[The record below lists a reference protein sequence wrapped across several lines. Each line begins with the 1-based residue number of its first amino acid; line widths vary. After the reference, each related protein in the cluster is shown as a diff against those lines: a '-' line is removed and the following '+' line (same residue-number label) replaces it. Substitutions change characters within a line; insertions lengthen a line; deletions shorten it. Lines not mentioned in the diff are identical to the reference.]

1 MNKEMKEYLYN
12 KLSELIASIAYDNK
26 DFYCSKCLTTM
37 DDILSIVNCVLG
49 WETYCELRDMVDEIM
64 EDDDYE

>member
-12 KLSELIASIAYDNK
+12 KLSELIVSIAYDNK
-26 DFYCSKCLTTM
+26 DFFCSKCLTTI
-37 DDILSIVNCVLG
+37 DELLSIVNCLLG

-64 EDDDYE
+64 KDEEE